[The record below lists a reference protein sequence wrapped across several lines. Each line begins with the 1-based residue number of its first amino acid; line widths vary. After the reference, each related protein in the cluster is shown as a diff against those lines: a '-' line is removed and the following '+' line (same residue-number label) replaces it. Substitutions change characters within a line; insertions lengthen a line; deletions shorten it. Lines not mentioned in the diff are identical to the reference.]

1 MTLALNYIFDLPTL
15 RTGTIE
21 KEIMLPVPS
30 ITSLA
35 FGGPQLDILYVTTA
49 SIHQENQP
57 MEQPPLAGAVF
68 KVTGLGVKG
77 LPMENVRV

>member
-1 MTLALNYIFDLPTL
+1 M
-15 RTGTIE
+15 
-21 KEIMLPVPS
+21 EIVLPVPS

-35 FGGPQLDILYVTTA
+35 FGGPKLDQLFVTTA
-49 SIHQENQP
+49 SIKMNDI
-57 MEQPPLAGAVF
+57 EQPPLAGALF